1 MASGKGIFRNINILR
16 EFNASST
23 TEIIDIYQPGW
34 LNPYDIVT
42 GAKYSGFITSL
53 RLTIDISSIPQMQE
67 ISTDLLADDVTVNQA
82 ANETFSG
89 NSKKCLTVYVRTN
102 DTPMIKLVD
111 LYLFNQ
117 RPYYY
122 LDLVPYFTSAGTFD
136 VAADTVISCGLSDIG
151 DGLLQYNDRIL
162 VLGTVVEEAPSI
174 DNYLEVE

>member
-162 VLGTVVEEAPSI
+162 LLGTVVEEAPSI